1 MTLRDLCRAVG
12 AHLVEPFKLALL
24 NRLGVVAA
32 AVGSVS
38 DEATVAPSLR
48 RGNVPDV
55 LVGALEPER

>member
-12 AHLVEPFKLALL
+12 THLVEPFKLALL

-38 DEATVAPSLR
+38 YEATVTPSLR